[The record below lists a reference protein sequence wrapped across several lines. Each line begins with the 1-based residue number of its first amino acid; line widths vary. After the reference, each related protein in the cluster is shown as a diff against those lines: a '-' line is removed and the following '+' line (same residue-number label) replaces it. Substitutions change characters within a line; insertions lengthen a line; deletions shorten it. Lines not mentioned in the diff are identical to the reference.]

1 VSGTTLNWID
11 AEWLTAATICPSRN
25 PANNNVVG
33 QFADGGQAK
42 ADTAIAA
49 TRPAFCTMTW
59 GRRRVL
65 PHRVHTPARLIDRW
79 SE

>member
-1 VSGTTLNWID
+1 
-11 AEWLTAATICPSRN
+11 
-25 PANNNVVG
+25 VVG